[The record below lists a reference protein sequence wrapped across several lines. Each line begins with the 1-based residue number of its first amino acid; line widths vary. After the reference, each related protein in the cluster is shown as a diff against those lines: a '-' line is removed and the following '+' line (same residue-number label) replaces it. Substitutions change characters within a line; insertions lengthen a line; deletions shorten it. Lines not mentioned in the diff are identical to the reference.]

1 MSKCGPEKT
10 PYLDIFHAVFM
21 LNDYEIYYKD
31 LLKKSGNP
39 SMNLWR
45 IRLLCIE
52 IYKTINN
59 LKIKNLF
66 KVRKT
71 NRTQREQYK
80 LNLEM
85 PKSNQV
91 SFGTKSL
98 HMQCS
103 RVWNA
108 SPFYIKLK
116 EIFRLL
122 NM

>member
-1 MSKCGPEKT
+1 
-10 PYLDIFHAVFM
+10 M
-21 LNDYEIYYKD
+21 LNDYEISYKD

-108 SPFYIKLK
+108 SPFHIKVK

>member
-1 MSKCGPEKT
+1 
-10 PYLDIFHAVFM
+10 M
-21 LNDYEIYYKD
+21 LNDYEISYKD

-103 RVWNA
+103 RVWNT